1 MLHEWKRGDETQGH
15 AVPGYIYLVLV
26 LGAAA
31 SVGNALGFLGACSRS
46 VCLLSFSL
54 GIVLPTLLL
63 EGALALVLLYNPS
76 LVDTQVCPPGDAAC
90 LQRVDHIFTDPSAHA
105 GRACPPPGLHP
116 PGAAA
121 TPPPPPPPS
130 PPCSVVSSML
140 HRVHPP
146 RATYLPRPPR
156 PAGVTVAA
164 VGGAQSLAMLL
175 LLFLRRSTRLL
186 YNNTQDVD
194 AIFWDRGGLRRT
206 LLEEQEWRNSRDDF
220 EERRCTL
227 SAAFSLSLSLS
238 LSPPLPLPPPGIDG
252 LLTPLNGPLALAL

>member
-105 GRACPPPGLHP
+105 G
-116 PGAAA
+116 
-121 TPPPPPPPS
+121 
-130 PPCSVVSSML
+130 
-140 HRVHPP
+140 
-146 RATYLPRPPR
+146 
-156 PAGVTVAA
+156 VTVAA

-220 EERRCTL
+220 EERSRQRATEKEARQ
-227 SAAFSLSLSLS
+227 SKFRSL
-238 LSPPLPLPPPGIDG
+238 LSPLARE
-252 LLTPLNGPLALAL
+252 ALANKPQARPSASWDAP